1 MELLQFELQVV
12 FISAASDGKNT
23 EAQDTSK
30 KGQQRITLAATLH
43 VIICHPNFITFPGG
57 TFGSAAHCFPPTKG
71 IHMTAPRRVPIELPK
86 QDSSERLTDT
96 AIFQY
101 LGMAT
106 MLCWTELPF
115 KARDQVLNQAND
127 IVGVR
132 PPLRLRDEIEG
143 LLLRHRKS

>member
-1 MELLQFELQVV
+1 MPV
-12 FISAASDGKNT
+12 S
-23 EAQDTSK
+23 
-30 KGQQRITLAATLH
+30 R
-43 VIICHPNFITFPGG
+43 G

-71 IHMTAPRRVPIELPK
+71 TYMTAPQRVPIELPTV
-86 QDSSERLTDT
+86 DSSGRLTDPV
-96 AIFQY
+96 IFQY

-115 KARDQVLNQAND
+115 KARDRIMNQAND

-132 PPLRLRDEIEG
+132 PALRLRDEIEG

>member
-1 MELLQFELQVV
+1 MTTQHR
-12 FISAASDGKNT
+12 AS
-23 EAQDTSK
+23 
-30 KGQQRITLAATLH
+30 
-43 VIICHPNFITFPGG
+43 
-57 TFGSAAHCFPPTKG
+57 
-71 IHMTAPRRVPIELPK
+71 IELPK
-86 QDSSERLTDT
+86 QDSSVRLTDT

-115 KARDQVLNQAND
+115 KARDQILNQAND